1 MILSLLAFVLTSET
15 LLDWRTPN
23 LPQISPDG
31 QRIVYTLETADRYT
45 DSFVNTLW
53 MVSTDGK
60 DHRPITAGRLPR
72 WSPDGSKLAYLKQSQ
87 IWVRWMD
94 TGAEARITDLETPPT
109 AMSWSPDGTQ
119 LAFLRR
125 VAGTPEW
132 SIKMPKAPEG
142 AKWAEPP
149 TVATRLKW
157 RADGIG
163 GAGMIP
169 NGFTQLFVVPVT
181 GGTPRRITTGDFNH
195 GGEPA
200 WTPDGQQIYLHA
212 ARSGNADHELFPEDI
227 WSFNVATGAAKQI
240 TKGNGPEVNPS
251 VSPDGKMIAWTGF
264 VDKGNAAHITSL
276 WVANLDGTNARRLAQ
291 GLDRNVSTPEWRG
304 KELVAVVEDGGTSA
318 VYSFGMDGDYKALT
332 DGKLRLATAYAN
344 AEQMTVARDGRIAIT
359 GSNAAQPKE
368 VFVWSPGGLKKLT
381 DTNGSLLAA
390 HPIGAVEEIKYKSFD
405 GKTVQG
411 WIIKPPGFDPA
422 KKYPLILDI
431 HGGPYAMYG
440 IEFNHQMQ
448 IYAAKGYVVLYT
460 NPRGSTG
467 YGEEFANII
476 HGNYPGDDYQD
487 LMAGVDAV
495 LAKGYIDPRKLCV
508 TGGSGGG
515 ILTAWIVTKTD
526 RFAAA
531 VSQYPVINW
540 FTQAGA
546 SDIGLTTARW
556 MKALPWENPK
566 SYMDHSPLFFADKVK
581 TPTMLITGEEDW
593 RTPIAQSEEF
603 YFALKALKVDTVLVR
618 VPREPHGIRG
628 AFPSHRIAKIEHIV
642 GWFDK
647 YVTLPGSALRPDPSS
662 IGR

>member
-53 MVSTDGK
+53 MVSSDAK

-87 IWVRWMD
+87 LWVRWMD

-125 VAGTPEW
+125 VPGTPEW

-149 TVATRLKW
+149 TVATRLKL
-157 RADGIG
+157 RSDGIG
-163 GAGMIP
+163 GAGLIP

-181 GGTPRRITTGDFNH
+181 GGTPRRISTGDYNH
-195 GGEPA
+195 GGEPS

-212 ARSGNADHELFPEDI
+212 ARSGNADHELFPDDI
-227 WSFNVATGAAKQI
+227 WAFTVATGAAKQI
-240 TKGNGPEVNPS
+240 TKGNGPELNPS
-251 VSPDGKMIAWTGF
+251 VSPDGKLIAWTGF

-291 GLDRNVSTPEWRG
+291 GLDRNISTPEWSG
-304 KELVAVVEDGGTSA
+304 NGLVAVVEDGGTSA
-318 VYSFGMDGDYKALT
+318 VYSFGIDGNYKALT

-359 GSNAAQPKE
+359 GSSAAQPKE
-368 VFVWSPGGLKKLT
+368 VFVLGPAGLKKLT

-411 WIIKPPGFDPA
+411 WIIKPPGFDSA

-495 LAKGYIDPRKLCV
+495 VAKGYIDPKKLCV

-566 SYMDHSPLFFADKVK
+566 NYMDHSPLFFADKVK

-603 YFALKALKVDTVLVR
+603 YFALKARKVDTVLVR

-628 AFPSHRIAKIEHIV
+628 AFPSHRIAKVEHIL
-642 GWFDK
+642 GWFEK
-647 YVTLPGSALRPDPSS
+647 YVTSPALRSDPSS
-662 IGR
+662 TGR

>member
-1 MILSLLAFVLTSET
+1 MILSLLAFVLTSES

-31 QRIVYTLETADRYT
+31 LRIVYTLETADRYT

-87 IWVRWMD
+87 MWVRWMD
-94 TGAEARITDLETPPT
+94 TGVEARITDFETPPT

-125 VAGTPEW
+125 VPGTPEW

-157 RADGIG
+157 RSDGIG

-181 GGTPRRITTGDFNH
+181 GGAPRRISTGDYNH
-195 GGEPA
+195 GGEPS

-212 ARSGNADHELFPEDI
+212 ARSGNADHELFPDDI
-227 WSFNVATGAAKQI
+227 WAFDVATGSAKQI
-240 TKGNGPEVNPS
+240 TKGNGPELNPS
-251 VSPDGKMIAWTGF
+251 VSPDGKLIAWTGF

-291 GLDRNVSTPEWRG
+291 GLDRNISTPEWSG
-304 KELVAVVEDGGTSA
+304 NGLVAVVEDGGTSA
-318 VYSFGMDGDYKALT
+318 VYSFGVDGNYKAMT

-359 GSNAAQPKE
+359 GSNAAQSKE
-368 VFVWSPGGLKKLT
+368 IFVLGPAGLKKLT

-405 GKTVQG
+405 SKMVQG
-411 WIIKPPGFDPA
+411 WIIKPPGFDPS

-448 IYAAKGYVVLYT
+448 IYASKGYVVLYT

-495 LAKGYIDPRKLCV
+495 VAKGYVDPKKLCV

-566 SYMDHSPLFFADKVK
+566 NYMDHSPLFFVDKVK

-603 YFALKALKVDTVLVR
+603 YFALKARKVDTVLVR

-628 AFPSHRIAKIEHIV
+628 AFPSHRIAKIEHIL
-642 GWFDK
+642 GWFEK
-647 YVTLPGSALRPDPSS
+647 YVTSPVPRSGPSS
-662 IGR
+662 TGR